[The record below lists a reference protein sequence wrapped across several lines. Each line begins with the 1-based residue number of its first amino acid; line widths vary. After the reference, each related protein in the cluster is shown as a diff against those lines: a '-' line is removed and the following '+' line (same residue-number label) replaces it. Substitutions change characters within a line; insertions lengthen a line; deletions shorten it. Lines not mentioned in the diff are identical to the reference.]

1 MLLKLE
7 EKCSVLLNHLTLNQ
21 VPLEEISVLNLE
33 EILFMDLIQLK
44 VLKEKLNYGS
54 NLKKFKKLDE
64 VAVVIFDRT
73 GNYRDMKFDGIA
85 TSAFMVPIDIHY
97 SKSSDGYFLLQDNP
111 SLQFNVTTDKA
122 ELSIPI
128 YLAHY
133 EGKRHYKV
141 FTQCGTLKVKAKPSA
156 KGNSNA
162 GGAVGQGQQGDV
174 VISSEELIDEGI
186 SPIDEATIRI
196 NSLKQMLEKA
206 TKVPFSEELTHEASM
221 LRELR
226 FKITDEDVSKQIG
239 EVLTAYDDKKQQLEQ
254 QADAGQQAAAAQAAA
269 QAQQA
274 QARQDSIQQAQAKE
288 ASKDKK
294 NMMWLIGG
302 LGGLFALL
310 MGGKQ
315 VFQQIKNNKM
325 QKMQQQMQQQMM
337 RNIQNMANQANPMAQ
352 MGNPLQGM
360 GPLEQVGRQIQQ
372 KAQVEMQQQINSQVQ
387 KANQQ
392 LNKAADHLRQA
403 AIGKQTS
410 QTQPGEPAPQMQQTP
425 EAAQPQ
431 PAPQAEQKSGR
442 VMSEESK
449 AAQQRLRDILAGRKG
464 LAAGNAESETSA
476 PKISITPG
484 RKASLNDQIPTKYK
498 RLQKSKKSGDSP
510 SKK

>member
-1 MLLKLE
+1 
-7 EKCSVLLNHLTLNQ
+7 
-21 VPLEEISVLNLE
+21 
-33 EILFMDLIQLK
+33 
-44 VLKEKLNYGS
+44 
-54 NLKKFKKLDE
+54 
-64 VAVVIFDRT
+64 
-73 GNYRDMKFDGIA
+73 
-85 TSAFMVPIDIHY
+85 
-97 SKSSDGYFLLQDNP
+97 
-111 SLQFNVTTDKA
+111 
-122 ELSIPI
+122 
-128 YLAHY
+128 
-133 EGKRHYKV
+133 
-141 FTQCGTLKVKAKPSA
+141 
-156 KGNSNA
+156 
-162 GGAVGQGQQGDV
+162 
-174 VISSEELIDEGI
+174 
-186 SPIDEATIRI
+186 
-196 NSLKQMLEKA
+196 
-206 TKVPFSEELTHEASM
+206 
-221 LRELR
+221 
-226 FKITDEDVSKQIG
+226 
-239 EVLTAYDDKKQQLEQ
+239 
-254 QADAGQQAAAAQAAA
+254 
-269 QAQQA
+269 
-274 QARQDSIQQAQAKE
+274 
-288 ASKDKK
+288 
-294 NMMWLIGG
+294 
-302 LGGLFALL
+302 
-310 MGGKQ
+310 
-315 VFQQIKNNKM
+315 
-325 QKMQQQMQQQMM
+325 
-337 RNIQNMANQANPMAQ
+337 MAQ